1 MYVPTSNPQSAYEQ
15 FPSVQW
21 PAAQDLD
28 SSAVPEEALIANVS
42 GCLAGSNTMH
52 VVAGSPVKYTDA
64 SIK

>member
-15 FPSVQW
+15 LPSAQW
-21 PAAQDLD
+21 PEAQDLD
-28 SSAVPEEALIANVS
+28 SSVVPEEALIANVS

>member
-21 PAAQDLD
+21 PEAQDLD

-42 GCLAGSNTMH
+42 GCFAGSNKMQ
-52 VVAGSPVKYTDA
+52 VVAESPVKYTVA